1 MNHQLLKKSINAR
14 NIQAIK
20 ELVNREDNWID
31 YMPPIPKFEKPKKQK
46 WSVGLWNLA
55 RQFYP

>member
-20 ELVNREDNWID
+20 ELVNKEAVGID
-31 YMPPIPKFEKPKKQK
+31 YMPPIPRYEKPKKQK

-55 RQFYP
+55 RQFNP

>member
-20 ELVNREDNWID
+20 EQVNREDNWVD
-31 YMPPIPKFEKPKKQK
+31 YMPPIPRYVKPKKIQF
-46 WSVGLWNLA
+46 SVGLWNLV
-55 RQFYP
+55 RQLRP